1 MEIGILMG
9 SKSDTARMDK
19 CIEVLKNF
27 GVEYEFKTLSAHRM
41 PEEVADY
48 AQKADQRGIKVLICG
63 AGMAAHL
70 AGAVAANCV
79 LPVIGIPLSGSA
91 LNGLDALLSTVQMPK
106 GIPVATVAVDG
117 AENAGYLAV
126 QILALNNPSL
136 KSALLKH
143 RREAAQPK

>member
-1 MEIGILMG
+1 MG